1 MARSSTQR
9 SPTTRACTER
19 CTASWASARTT
30 ISGPMPAGSPIVT
43 ATTEEGMDSILHG
56 WGRPRSHS
64 IRRRARYRNA
74 TLSNGYGAGAV
85 PRSVES
91 SRDRSTD
98 GGRRAW
104 RWLNAAAWPSATSPG
119 LLHLA
124 KLEGDA
130 VFCYNREDEAA
141 GPMLLTMTESCYSPR
156 PTTMSERSPG
166 TCGTTNHCVHGEY
179 AGTIGCIDARAC
191 GPPSGSSRIVARVRR
206 PPSMGV
212 SSDVNVESSGD

>member
-1 MARSSTQR
+1 KQPR
-9 SPTTRACTER
+9 P
-19 CTASWASARTT
+19 
-30 ISGPMPAGSPIVT
+30 
-43 ATTEEGMDSILHG
+43 LHG
-56 WGRPRSHS
+56 RGE
-64 IRRRARYRNA
+64 ARMAMVERGCLA
-74 TLSNGYGAGAV
+74 IGDITGPVASRQAG
-85 PRSVES
+85 
-91 SRDRSTD
+91 
-98 GGRRAW
+98 
-104 RWLNAAAWPSATSPG
+104 
-119 LLHLA
+119 
-124 KLEGDA
+124 GDA
-130 VFCYNREDEAA
+130 VFCYDREDEAA

>member
-19 CTASWASARTT
+19 FTASWASARTT

-104 RWLNAAAWPSATSPG
+104 RWLKAAAWPSATSPG
-119 LLHLA
+119 LLQLA
-124 KLEGDA
+124 RLEGDA
-130 VFCYNREDEAA
+130 VFCYTREDEAA
-141 GPMLLTMTESCYSPR
+141 GPMLLTMTALCYSPR
-156 PTTMSERSPG
+156 PTTMSERSQG
-166 TCGTTNHCVHGEY
+166 TCGSTNTCVHG
-179 AGTIGCIDARAC
+179 GTDDHCFCIDHR
-191 GPPSGSSRIVARVRR
+191 
-206 PPSMGV
+206 
-212 SSDVNVESSGD
+212 